1 MNSKNDIIALITV
14 RNEPNE
20 DCLPEEY
27 ELERMDAWA
36 KITSIKRNEFYSA
49 DRNGIK
55 LSMCITINV
64 EDWEVAGKDGL
75 KPSIAL
81 VDGKRYPIY
90 RTYQTNDSELELIL
104 QEVE

>member
-1 MNSKNDIIALITV
+1 MNSRDNIIVLVTV
-14 RNEPNE
+14 SNEPDD
-20 DCLPEEY
+20 DCLPEEKIINQY
-27 ELERMDAWA
+27 EVWA
-36 KITSIKRNEFYSA
+36 NITSIKRSEFYAA

-55 LSMCITINV
+55 LAMCVLI
-64 EDWEVAGKDGL
+64 DPDDYACAGKDGL

-90 RTYQTNDSELELIL
+90 RTYQTKDYELELIL